1 MKKRLLLFTAVAA
14 MGYVTLSSSSS
25 SPATNMSIGNR
36 TGAKGTTA
44 TCGGGSCHGT
54 GAGTTVSITVDSAG
68 GVPTTRYV
76 PGMSYTVKIHGVRTG
91 STFTEFGF
99 QFASV
104 SGTGSAQVQAGTAS
118 ALPTGVAS
126 HTASSLNIIEHNSA
140 PLVGTAGSY
149 HVQFTWT
156 APSTAVGNITL
167 YTVLN
172 AVSGEGSA
180 DNTDLSGNTS
190 VTLTPILTPSSVANL
205 ANSIGVVAYPNPVTN
220 ILNLQAE
227 KAGVYNVHVYDLN
240 GRTISAE
247 QMTIN
252 GTASVNTS
260 NWATG
265 LYMIMLELDGSRQII
280 SVVK

>member
-1 MKKRLLLFTAVAA
+1 MKKRILLFTAIAG

-25 SPATNMSIGNR
+25 SPALNMSIGNR

-54 GAGTTVSITVDSAG
+54 GAGTTVTITVDSAG
-68 GVPTTRYV
+68 GVPTTRYK
-76 PGMSYTVKIHGVRTG
+76 PGMAYTVNVHGTRTG
-91 STFTEFGF
+91 SAFTKFGF

-104 SGTGSAQVQAGTAS
+104 SGTGASQVQAGTAS
-118 ALPTGVAS
+118 GFPTDVAS
-126 HTASSLNIIEHNSA
+126 HSASSLNIVEHTL
-140 PLVGTAGSY
+140 PLTGSAGSY

-156 APSTAVGNITL
+156 APSSAVGNITM
-167 YTVLN
+167 YSILN
-172 AVSGEGSA
+172 SVNGLGSA
-180 DNTDLSGNTS
+180 DGNDLFGNTS
-190 VTLTPILTPSSVANL
+190 ITLTPILTPSSVAQV
-205 ANSIGVVAYPNPVTN
+205 ANNIGVTAYPNPVTS

-227 KAGVYNVHVYDLN
+227 KAGTYAVHVYDLN
-240 GRTISAE
+240 GRTIANE

-252 GTASVNTS
+252 GTASINTS

-265 LYMIMLELDGSRQII
+265 LYMVMLENEGNRQII